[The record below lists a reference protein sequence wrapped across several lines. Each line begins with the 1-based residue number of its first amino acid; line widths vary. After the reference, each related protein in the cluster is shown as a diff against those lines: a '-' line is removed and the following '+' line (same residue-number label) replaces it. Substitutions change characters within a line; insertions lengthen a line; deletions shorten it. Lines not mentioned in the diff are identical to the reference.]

1 MHFYLIDRHDF
12 SESSEQLICV
22 HMREILKGLYKVS
35 LGPDEGLEF
44 GGFVDVRELADF
56 FDEAVKH

>member
-1 MHFYLIDRHDF
+1 
-12 SESSEQLICV
+12 
-22 HMREILKGLYKVS
+22 MREILKGLYKVS